1 MSSHQMTSW
10 KDRCVEMYVTWFG
23 LGYAPVASGTFGTL
37 GGVAIAALVGWT
49 WPTAFLPLVLGLTV
63 VMSFLG
69 ALAGKWAERRYG
81 RKDPGEF
88 VLDEVVGYLVA
99 VAWVGFPGWN
109 HLILAFFLFRL
120 FDIVKPPPARRL
132 EKLPGGWGIVVDDLV
147 AGAYALVV
155 MVALRG
161 LFPDLL
167 VT

>member
-1 MSSHQMTSW
+1 MNSW
-10 KDRCVEMYVTWFG
+10 KDRFVEMYITWFG

-37 GGVAIAALVGWT
+37 GGIAIAALVGWT
-49 WPTAFLPLVLGLTV
+49 WPENYLILLILLTV

-69 ALAGKWAERRYG
+69 ALSGKWAERRYG

-99 VAWVGFPGWN
+99 AMWIGFPGWT

-120 FDIVKPPPARRL
+120 TDIVKPWPARRL

-147 AGAYALVV
+147 AGAYALGILVGI
-155 MVALRG
+155 RS
-161 LFPDLL
+161 LFPQLL
-167 VT
+167 GS